1 MDISRNL
8 IDLMYL
14 TNRVNMEKLNNI
26 KEDEKLSLENKKKYK
41 EKFFNLTNNIFNNIP
56 IKNDTDNIT
65 IDLIY
70 SFNNFFKKSVG
81 YFEFLEKQ
89 EKIQQR
95 YKDMEKKE
103 SKIKN
108 IDINDLNIN
117 IMRKKKQVK
126 TKDMTDF
133 VKKKKRKNK
142 KKMHIPKQ
150 LNK

>member
-26 KEDEKLSLENKKKYK
+26 KEDENLSLENKKKYK
-41 EKFFNLTNNIFNNIP
+41 EKFFNLINNIFNNIP

-70 SFNNFFKKSVG
+70 SFNHFFKKSVG

-89 EKIQQR
+89 EKIQER
-95 YKDMEKKE
+95 YKDMEKKK

-117 IMRKKKQVK
+117 IIRKKKQVK

-142 KKMHIPKQ
+142 KKLHIPKQ
-150 LNK
+150 LDK